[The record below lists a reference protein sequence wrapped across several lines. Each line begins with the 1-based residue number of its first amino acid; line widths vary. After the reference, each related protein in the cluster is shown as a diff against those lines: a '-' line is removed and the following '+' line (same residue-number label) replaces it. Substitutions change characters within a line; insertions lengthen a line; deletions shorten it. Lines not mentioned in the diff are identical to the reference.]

1 MADISKLTTPYF
13 VDNQTEL
20 RASVLNPIILK
31 LNEVI
36 DKLNNST
43 PTPTPTP
50 EWQGYVDSV
59 ENSQNNE
66 FVAIYLDAN
75 DKLIYGVRVDNSIFS
90 EDISSDT
97 TDKSYGGS
105 EVMGAIS
112 TMESNG
118 RPQQQLVGN

>member
-20 RASVLNPIILK
+20 RASVLNPIIQK
-31 LNEVI
+31 INEVI
-36 DKLNNST
+36 DKVNNS
-43 PTPTPTP
+43 TPTPTP

-75 DKLIYGVRVDNSIFS
+75 DKLIHGVRVDNSIFS

>member
-1 MADISKLTTPYF
+1 MADISKLATPYF
-13 VDNQTEL
+13 VDSQTEL

-31 LNEVI
+31 INEVI
-36 DKLNNST
+36 DKINNS
-43 PTPTPTP
+43 TPTPTP

-105 EVMGAIS
+105 EVMGIIS